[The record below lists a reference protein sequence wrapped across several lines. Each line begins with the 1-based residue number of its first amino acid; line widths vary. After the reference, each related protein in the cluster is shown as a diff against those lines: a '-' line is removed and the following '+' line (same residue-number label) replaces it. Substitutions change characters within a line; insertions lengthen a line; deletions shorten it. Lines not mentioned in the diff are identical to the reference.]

1 MTTAP
6 SAAPATITAPVADR
20 ALHPRLGWGWAAA
33 FVIALAL
40 VLVLIYAIVELFLFG
55 VGLWGTNIPFVWGF
69 DLINYA
75 WWISIANAS
84 SLIAVILALRRH
96 GLRTAI
102 NRFAEAAALF
112 SVICAGLFPIIHLG
126 RPELFYWV
134 VPYPPT
140 FEVWPQFRSPL
151 IWDFWSITTHIIVT
165 TLFWYVGLIPDLA
178 HLRDR
183 APAGKAKVVYGLL
196 ALGWRGSERQWYNH
210 QLAYRILA
218 ALIVPLI
225 LVMQSVVAFE
235 FAVTLVPDWHQ
246 MRFPFHFVVSALSS
260 GLATVLLIAIALR
273 RALRLE
279 MFITDQN
286 IDMMA
291 KLLLAA
297 SVVLAYSYL
306 DDAFTALLGD
316 PYGRASFAA
325 RLSGQFAPF
334 YWGAVLFAVLL
345 PQILW
350 LERVRVHS
358 ALLVGIAI
366 GVNVGI
372 WLDRFSVVIIGLY
385 RDYLPSAWG
394 HYQPTLA
401 EWMLLIGTIGLF
413 ATMLLLFVR
422 FVPVIV
428 MFETK
433 EEHQKQAGFEPPRER
448 AP

>member
-1 MTTAP
+1 M
-6 SAAPATITAPVADR
+6 SGAPASLTAPVADR
-20 ALHPRLGWGWAAA
+20 VLHPRLGWGWSAA
-33 FVIALAL
+33 FVGALILLA
-40 VLVLIYAIVELFLFG
+40 VLIYALVELFVFG
-55 VGLWGTNIPFVWGF
+55 IGVWGTNVPFVWGF

-96 GLRTAI
+96 RLRTAV

-112 SVICAGLFPIIHLG
+112 SVICAGIFPIIHLG

-134 VPYPPT
+134 FPYPPT

-151 IWDFWSITTHIIVT
+151 IWDFWSITSHIIVT

-178 HLRDR
+178 NLRDR
-183 APAGKAKVVYGLL
+183 AVGGKSKLVFGVL
-196 ALGWRGSERQWYNH
+196 ALGWRGSDRQWYHH

-260 GLATVLLIAIALR
+260 GLATVLLIALVLR
-273 RALRLE
+273 RSLRLE
-279 MFITDQN
+279 SFITSEN

-291 KLLLAA
+291 KLLLAV

-306 DDAFTALLGD
+306 DEAFSAWLGD
-316 PYGRASFAA
+316 PFARSSFLA
-325 RLSGQFAPF
+325 RVGGQFAPI
-334 YWGAVLFAVLL
+334 YWGALLCSVAVPQALWAKRIRVSFA
-345 PQILW
+345 
-350 LERVRVHS
+350 
-358 ALLVGIAI
+358 ALIVIAI
-366 GVNVGI
+366 AVNVGI
-372 WLDRFSVVIIGLY
+372 WLDRFSIVIIGLY

-401 EWMLLIGTIGLF
+401 EWMLLIGTVGLF
-413 ATMLLLFVR
+413 AVLMLLFVR
-422 FVPVIV
+422 FLPVIV
-428 MFETK
+428 MFEIK
-433 EEHQKQAGFEPPRER
+433 EEHQRHVRRER
-448 AP
+448 RELAES

>member
-1 MTTAP
+1 MTAP
-6 SAAPATITAPVADR
+6 SATPATVMAPVADGV
-20 ALHPRLGWGWAAA
+20 LHPRLGWGWGAA
-33 FVIALAL
+33 FVGTLAL
-40 VLVLIYAIVELFLFG
+40 MLVLIYAIVQLFLFG
-55 VGLWGTNIPFVWGF
+55 VGVWGTNIPFVWGF

-96 GLRTAI
+96 GLRTTV

-151 IWDFWSITTHIIVT
+151 IWDFWSITAHLVVT

-178 HLRDR
+178 NLRDR
-183 APAGKAKVVYGLL
+183 APAGPAKMAYGLL
-196 ALGWRGSERQWYNH
+196 ALGWRGSDRQWYNH

-260 GLATVLLIAIALR
+260 GLATVLLIALVLR

-291 KLLLAA
+291 KLLLAV

-306 DDAFTALLGD
+306 DDAFTAVLGD
-316 PYGRASFAA
+316 PYSRVSFAA

-334 YWGAVLFAVLL
+334 YWGALLLAVIL
-345 PQILW
+345 PQLLW
-350 LERVRVHS
+350 FERVRFRLV
-358 ALLVGIAI
+358 ALVVIAI

-394 HYQPTLA
+394 YYLPTLA
-401 EWMLLIGTIGLF
+401 EWMLLIGTVGLF
-413 ATMLLLFVR
+413 AVAMLLFVR

-433 EEHQKQAGFEPPRER
+433 EERQTRGGLGQQRE
-448 AP
+448 AVP

>member
-1 MTTAP
+1 MASP
-6 SAAPATITAPVADR
+6 PPATLTAPVAER
-20 ALHPRLGWGWAAA
+20 VLYPRLGWGWAAA
-33 FVIALAL
+33 LVLALAL
-40 VLVLIYAIVELFLFG
+40 ILVLIYALVELFLFG
-55 VGLWGTNIPFVWGF
+55 LGLWGTNIPFVWGF
-69 DLINYA
+69 DIINYA

-96 GLRTAI
+96 RLRTAI

-126 RPELFYWV
+126 RPDLFYWV
-134 VPYPPT
+134 IPYPPT

-151 IWDFWSITTHIIVT
+151 IWDFWSITTHVIVT
-165 TLFWYVGLIPDLA
+165 ALFWYVGLMPDLA
-178 HLRDR
+178 NLRDR
-183 APAGKAKVVYGLL
+183 APTGKAKFAFGLL
-196 ALGWRGSERQWYNH
+196 ALGWRGSERQWYHH

-260 GLATVLLIAIALR
+260 GLATVLLIALILR
-273 RALRLE
+273 RSLRLE
-279 MFITDQN
+279 SFITDEN

-306 DDAFTALLGD
+306 EDAFNSWLGD
-316 PYGRASFAA
+316 PYVRASFAA
-325 RLSGQFAPF
+325 RVGGQFAPI
-334 YWGAVLFAVLL
+334 YWGALALAVVL
-345 PQILW
+345 PQALW
-350 LERVRVHS
+350 AERVQVS
-358 ALLVGIAI
+358 FAALIVIAI

-372 WLDRFSVVIIGLY
+372 WLDRFSIVIIGLY

-394 HYQPTLA
+394 HYQPTMA
-401 EWMLLIGTIGLF
+401 EWMLLIGTVGLF
-413 ATMLLLFVR
+413 SVFMLLFVR

-428 MFETK
+428 MFEAK
-433 EEHQKQAGFEPPRER
+433 EQQQKR
-448 AP
+448 ATS